1 MPRRPLSATS
11 IATAMMFCL
20 AGGPLALPAA
30 ALERTVR
37 TEKTT
42 IRVETVAAG
51 LDQPWG
57 LAFLPDG
64 AMLVTERPGRLRLVT
79 PDGKI
84 GPAIPGVPKVDAR
97 SQGGLLDVVLDPGF
111 AENRLVYLSYSEPGE
126 GGTNGTAVA
135 RGRLTQSLPLQLRDV
150 EIIFRQQPKLRSNN
164 HFGSRL
170 VFDREGH
177 LFIALGERQ
186 KEAFRAQAQDLGSHL
201 GKIVRIWPDGT
212 VPDDNPFVGER
223 TARPEI
229 WSYGHR
235 NPQGAALNPET
246 GALWETEH
254 GPRGGDEVNIP
265 APGRNYGWPVVSY
278 GINYDGTPVGT
289 GAHSAPGMEEPVQYW
304 VPSIGPSGMAFY
316 TGDAIPEWKG
326 DLFVG
331 GLAIPQLARLELNG
345 DEIVHDEA
353 MLQDLG
359 LRIRDVRQGPDGAL
373 YLLTGEEDGQ
383 ILRVTK
389 AE

>member
-1 MPRRPLSATS
+1 MTRRLPLSRPF
-11 IATAMMFCL
+11 ATAIVFCL
-20 AGGPLALPAA
+20 AGMPLALPAA
-30 ALERTVR
+30 AFERTFQ
-37 TEKTT
+37 TEKTA
-42 IRVETVAAG
+42 IRVATLASG
-51 LDQPWG
+51 LNQPWG

-64 AMLVTERPGRLRLVT
+64 TMLVTERPGFLRIVT
-79 PDGKI
+79 PAGRVKD
-84 GPAIPGVPKVDAR
+84 AIYGVPEVDAR
-97 SQGGLLDVVLDPGF
+97 GQGGLLDVALDPDF
-111 AENRLVYLSYSEPGE
+111 AENRLVYLSYSEKGE

-135 RGRLTQSLPLQLRDV
+135 RGRLTESLSPQLRDV
-150 EIIFRQQPKLRSNN
+150 EIIFRQQPKVRGTN
-164 HFGSRL
+164 HYGSRL
-170 VFDREGH
+170 VFDRAGH

-186 KEAFRAQAQDLGSHL
+186 KADFRSQAQDPGSHL

-212 VPDDNPFVGER
+212 VPDDNPFVGQK

-246 GALWETEH
+246 GVLWETEH

-265 APGRNYGWPVVSY
+265 KPGGNYGWPVVSY
-278 GINYDGTPVGT
+278 GINYDGTPVGA
-289 GAHSAPGMEEPVQYW
+289 GAHSAPGMEEPVHYW

-345 DEIVHDEA
+345 DEVVHDEA
-353 MLQDLG
+353 MLKELG